1 MNRRHRLL
9 IGLLAAMLC
18 IQSASASTS
27 RTKLRKLPSFLTGP
41 RPETGSF
48 LNHVANT
55 LPEVIGQVKGDSDV
69 ADRLMRHFH
78 MSREELVRYL
88 GTLHQTTLKAP
99 GVYLVYN
106 VHDDG
111 VLRARAFNLPA
122 GMPVYANAA
131 GMPILRHK
139 CANPMALGPNRG
151 ALGEST
157 AIATEESQLVALADD
172 PSTEEI
178 IAEVAPQEPQAPIPM
193 SEMAPTVPVTA
204 PEIIKVDPPQIMSTS
219 GNPFDIIVMGLS
231 VGGSLI
237 VGSQGTTTSPV
248 PEPASVLALGIP
260 IAALALRKVRRRSR

>member
-9 IGLLAAMLC
+9 LGLLAAMLS
-18 IQSASASTS
+18 IQGASASTS
-27 RTKLRKLPSFLTGP
+27 RTKLRKLPTYLTGP

-48 LNHVANT
+48 LNHVANS
-55 LPEVIGQVKGDSDV
+55 LPEVIGQVNGDLEV

-111 VLRARAFNLPA
+111 VLRARAFNLPV

-151 ALGEST
+151 VLGEST
-157 AIATEESQLVALADD
+157 AVVSDESPLVALADE
-172 PSTEEI
+172 PTTEEI

-193 SEMAPTVPVTA
+193 SETSPTVPVVE
-204 PEIIKVDPPQIMSTS
+204 PEIIKVDPPLIGSTGS
-219 GNPFDIIVMGLS
+219 NPFEIIIMGLS
-231 VGGSLI
+231 VGGTLI

-260 IAALALRKVRRRSR
+260 IVALAIRTVRRRSR